1 MKVWQGLQVR
11 QLVQFPRTFSKAFS
25 RTIPTPQN
33 STFTPSSPKTTLSI
47 QNRTRSL
54 VEALRTA
61 QSEQSR
67 QIRLE
72 EFNDHL
78 LRYQSVGKSQAIQ
91 EQAISTLLEIRK
103 KGNKEVG
110 REAQKALTLLG
121 WADPVKGRGIKVLSI
136 DGGGSRGLMAIEIL
150 KRIED
155 LCNKEIFE
163 LFDIICGASTGA
175 ILAFLLGIKKVP
187 LEECEHTYKKLS
199 LDIFEQNALI
209 GTGKLFWSHAYYDT
223 AKFEKIL
230 KKDGGDAKMIDSAK
244 DTSIPKVAAVSTVV
258 NHSLLIPFVFSNY
271 TRPPG
276 SVSQFP
282 QSCKYR
288 IWEALRASTAAPGFF
303 EEFKLGKNIHQ
314 DGGLLTNNPSS
325 IAIHEARRLW
335 PDEPFQCIVSVG
347 TGKYKG
353 RSRPSTLE
361 FSSLRE
367 KLLKVVA
374 SATDTEAVDTVLSDV
389 LPPLSYFRFNPNMS
403 ADIPMD
409 EGRTEMLEQIQ
420 FDARRYVAK
429 EDENFKK
436 CAEVLLQNKTL
447 LDRLFMAKF
456 KAWYRVS

>member
-25 RTIPTPQN
+25 RTIPTSQN
-33 STFTPSSPKTTLSI
+33 STLTPSSPKTTLSI

-61 QSEQSR
+61 KSEQSR

-78 LRYQSVGKSQAIQ
+78 LRYQSVSKSQAIQ

>member
-1 MKVWQGLQVR
+1 MR
-11 QLVQFPRTFSKAFS
+11 QLVQLPRTFSKTFS

-33 STFTPSSPKTTLSI
+33 STLTPSSPKTTLSI

-61 QSEQSR
+61 KSEQSR

-244 DTSIPKVAAVSTVV
+244 DTSIPK
-258 NHSLLIPFVFSNY
+258 N
-271 TRPPG
+271 R
-276 SVSQFP
+276 
-282 QSCKYR
+282 
-288 IWEALRASTAAPGFF
+288 
-303 EEFKLGKNIHQ
+303 
-314 DGGLLTNNPSS
+314 
-325 IAIHEARRLW
+325 
-335 PDEPFQCIVSVG
+335 
-347 TGKYKG
+347 
-353 RSRPSTLE
+353 
-361 FSSLRE
+361 
-367 KLLKVVA
+367 
-374 SATDTEAVDTVLSDV
+374 
-389 LPPLSYFRFNPNMS
+389 
-403 ADIPMD
+403 
-409 EGRTEMLEQIQ
+409 
-420 FDARRYVAK
+420 
-429 EDENFKK
+429 
-436 CAEVLLQNKTL
+436 LLQSPL
-447 LDRLFMAKF
+447 L
-456 KAWYRVS
+456 

>member
-1 MKVWQGLQVR
+1 MR
-11 QLVQFPRTFSKAFS
+11 QLVQLPRTFSKTFS

-33 STFTPSSPKTTLSI
+33 STLTPSSPKTTLSI

-61 QSEQSR
+61 KSEQSR

-244 DTSIPKVAAVSTVV
+244 DTSIPKVAAVSTLV

-271 TRPPG
+271 TRPLG